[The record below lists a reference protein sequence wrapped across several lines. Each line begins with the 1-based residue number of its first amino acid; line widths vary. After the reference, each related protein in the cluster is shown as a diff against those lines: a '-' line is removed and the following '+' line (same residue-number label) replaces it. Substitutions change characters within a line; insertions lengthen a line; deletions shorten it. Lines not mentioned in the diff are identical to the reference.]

1 MFIVSQLF
9 IYPVKSLGG
18 IEISSAMLTDRG
30 FEHDRRWMLVDA
42 YNRFISQRELPEL
55 ALVQVSIT
63 DEGLKVVHKH
73 CKEETIIPF
82 EPLMTDHIFVTIWD
96 DICMAQLVSETLNE
110 WFSRVLSFPCKL
122 VYMPGS
128 TRRKVDV
135 NYAPN
140 NEITSFSDGYPF
152 LIIGQSSLDELNK
165 KLAEPLPIERFR
177 PNIVFTGGAPNE
189 EDIFE
194 NFTINEIN
202 FYGVKPCARCVIPT
216 IDQQTAVKGKEPLK
230 TLATYRLKNN
240 NVYFGQNLLHNG
252 SGEIKVGD
260 EIDVKRRSVNNFL

>member
-18 IEISSAMLTDRG
+18 IEVFSAMLTERG
-30 FEHDRRWMLVDA
+30 FQHDRRWMLVDA
-42 YNRFISQRELPEL
+42 QNCFISQRELPEL
-55 ALVQVSIT
+55 ALLQVSII
-63 DEGLKVVHKH
+63 DEGLKVTHKH
-73 CKEETIIPF
+73 NKEETIIPF
-82 EPLMTDHIFVTIWD
+82 EPQMNDHVFVTIWD
-96 DICMAQLVSETLNE
+96 DVCMAQLVSETLNE
-110 WFSRVLSFPCKL
+110 WFTRILSFPCKL
-122 VYMPGS
+122 VYMPDN
-128 TRRKVDV
+128 TRRKVDL
-135 NYAPN
+135 NYALN
-140 NEITSFSDGYPF
+140 NEITSFADGYPL

-165 KLAEPLPIERFR
+165 KLTEPLPIERFR

-189 EDIFE
+189 EDILE
-194 NFTINEIN
+194 HFTINEIN

-216 IDQQTAVKGKEPLK
+216 IDQQTAEKGKEPLK

-260 EIDVKRRSVNNFL
+260 VIDVRKRSVNNFL